1 MKTISSPVYTI
12 RIFEDS
18 KSEDFMHALDI
29 YMNQMPSE
37 LRTSSNEIIHWID
50 NYNNSFDLLSV
61 ICYYSRKHISLI
73 TYYFQN
79 FFHPT
84 AIKNSYTISFS
95 SRTDS

>member
-1 MKTISSPVYTI
+1 MLCQIDEFCVCIIFWKTMLSAPSHELNII
-12 RIFEDS
+12 
-18 KSEDFMHALDI
+18 I
-29 YMNQMPSE
+29 YLTN
-37 LRTSSNEIIHWID
+37 